1 MPSFPVRDE
10 RNTRAVS
17 LALCLF
23 DLPVDVFEVL
33 GIPWRVSLPVDQKRM
48 AANTVEV
55 GVHQALALPTTCR

>member
-48 AANTVEV
+48 AANTVEI
-55 GVHQALALPTTCR
+55 